1 MKELYKCPYDT
12 AIKCCMEEGCKGC
25 EDFTPNQFTYQ
36 YSEEFMF
43 EFAKW
48 CNNNYCRVVKG
59 WLTWEYVNNPH
70 FDDEPKPELFTTKEL
85 LEEFKK
91 SKDAV

>member
-1 MKELYKCPYDT
+1 MIIKDIQIDSDT
-12 AIKCCMEEGCKGC
+12 SKITLHIDEYPDKI
-25 EDFTPNQFTYQ
+25 Y

-48 CNNNYCRVVKG
+48 INNKYIRLQKG
-59 WLTWEYVNNPH
+59 WLTTEDNTSR
-70 FDDEPKPELFTTKEL
+70 ELFTTKEL

-91 SKDAV
+91 IRNVSE

>member
-1 MKELYKCPYDT
+1 MDKKPINWE
-12 AIKCCMEEGCKGC
+12 
-25 EDFTPNQFTYQ
+25 FT
-36 YSEEFMF
+36 YSEEYMF
-43 EFAKW
+43 EFTKW

-59 WLTWEYVNNPH
+59 WVTWEYVNNSH
-70 FDDEPKPELFTTKEL
+70 SDNEPKPELFTTKEL

>member
-1 MKELYKCPYDT
+1 MNHIFNNGIDMPY
-12 AIKCCMEEGCKGC
+12 
-25 EDFTPNQFTYQ
+25 

-48 CNNNYCRVVKG
+48 INSKYIRLQKG
-59 WLTWEYVNNPH
+59 WLTTEDNTSR
-70 FDDEPKPELFTTKEL
+70 ELFTTKEL

-91 SKDAV
+91 TRNVSE

>member
-1 MKELYKCPYDT
+1 MLVKDIVQVDYKQY
-12 AIKCCMEEGCKGC
+12 
-25 EDFTPNQFTYQ
+25 

-43 EFAKW
+43 EFTKW
-48 CNNNYCRVVKG
+48 CNNNYCRVAKG

-70 FDDEPKPELFTTKEL
+70 FEDEPKPELFTTKEL

-91 SKDAV
+91 IRNVSE

>member
-12 AIKCCMEEGCKGC
+12 AIKCCMEESCKGC
-25 EDFTPNQFTYQ
+25 EDFTPNHFTYQ

-43 EFAKW
+43 EFSKWSAK
-48 CNNNYCRVVKG
+48 NYMR
-59 WLTWEYVNNPH
+59 LTETWIKIQDYGEESPIQI
-70 FDDEPKPELFTTKEL
+70 FTTKEL

-91 SKDAV
+91 GRDEYK